1 MRFACFIS
9 LVLFL
14 GACQKDFHFKKQ
26 VLTLEPD
33 STFIVYWNDVSYA
46 SSYEKLIA
54 GSHFSTYTNDW
65 KIYRRNGPEYHSEIY
80 AGDFKSNVQL
90 EMIGKNIFRIKMECK
105 FSGDP
110 YGSNFDSITADIAI
124 PNGTDTVLSN
134 VKGVFSIKTIFKDLK
149 ITWVEKNLLQ
159 YEINC
164 GYFDANFTVQNTL
177 YIRQKVRIPD

>member
-46 SSYEKLIA
+46 SSNRKLTA
-54 GSHFSTYTNDW
+54 SSHYAVYNYDW
-65 KIYRRNGPEYHSEIY
+65 MRYGRNGAEYYSNVY
-80 AGDFKSNVQL
+80 AGNFKSNVQL
-90 EMIGKNIFRIKMECK
+90 EMIGKNIFRIKTECK
-105 FSGDP
+105 FSGNP
-110 YGSNFDSITADIAI
+110 YEDEFNQVSADIAI

-134 VKGVFSIKTIFKDLK
+134 IKGVFSLKTIFKDLK

-159 YEINC
+159 YEIFC
-164 GYFDANFTVQNTL
+164 RYSDANYTEQNNL
-177 YIRQKVRIPD
+177 YIRQKVRIPN